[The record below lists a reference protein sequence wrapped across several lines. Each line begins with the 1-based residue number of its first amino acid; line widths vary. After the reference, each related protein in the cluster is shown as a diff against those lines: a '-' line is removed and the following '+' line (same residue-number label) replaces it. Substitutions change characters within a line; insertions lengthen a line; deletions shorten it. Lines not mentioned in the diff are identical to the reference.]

1 MYHVTVICRSSGKG
15 SFNYRLKFQV
25 ELGPRARAFKYP
37 HMYLQMWDRDIVYN
51 DCIAEVRHVTMSQ
64 WSQPR
69 EAHSQALCCA
79 LSLNS
84 RAVPSES
91 VRV

>member
-51 DCIAEVRHVTMSQ
+51 DCIAEVRNVT
-64 WSQPR
+64 
-69 EAHSQALCCA
+69 CCHKGHIYQ
-79 LSLNS
+79 
-84 RAVPSES
+84 
-91 VRV
+91 